1 MRKKPPAEAALF
13 VRLPA
18 AAVEKL
24 DRAAESLGMR
34 KKDLVAGLIQKLG
47 ANAGEPVSTIGSYSF
62 QPYDPP
68 EVMNAAQA
76 AQFLQIEEAVVIRM
90 AEAGQLPAR
99 RLGDVWRFSRAALV
113 DWLAR
118 PEKPEKR

>member
-1 MRKKPPAEAALF
+1 MPKKPPAEGALF

-24 DRAAESLGMR
+24 DRAAEALGMR
-34 KKDLVAGLIQKLG
+34 KKDLVAGLIHKLG
-47 ANAGEPVSTIGSYSF
+47 TSPGEPLSTVGSYSF

-68 EVMNAAQA
+68 EVMNTAQA
-76 AQFLQIEEAVVIRM
+76 AQYLQIEESVVIAM
-90 AEAGQLPAR
+90 AEAGELPGR

-113 DWLAR
+113 AWLA
-118 PEKPEKR
+118 KPEKR